1 MLVHALGNA
10 GHPTSVQHIVSYME
24 ADKATPSL
32 RRAAAYALRHFSCNK
47 SADALLESAVNDP
60 ENIVKQAA
68 YEVYSSHPAG
78 KSFTYEQENIILAA
92 RYSYPVVT
100 RVRRGTFAD
109 ILKALSFELVLPKVD
124 WRKVIGSNKIGAS
137 FGIIMENYIKLKLA
151 PFSGLFD
158 LKVHDEAWATAN
170 LGLINQFIDIFR
182 VKVCYQINFHYD
194 LNILKDFGIDSIQHL
209 ASAFDRLYHKIVDPI
224 KEAVDL
230 ISDLIDMGR
239 NHILEKMITDLVQLL
254 KDLPS
259 VIKEMAENIWKSL
272 KKINNFDGN
281 PLVDRVKKLINR
293 IKVFIDDVKGD
304 ILGFYHSVADAITV
318 SLPFVG
324 KEIKEGFELI
334 GDSWKFWENP
344 IASFHGMENALLK
357 FKLAVVTF
365 VEAKERV
372 MDSLNV
378 FKGGLPYWFHPIE
391 EVKGMMNDVMDI
403 MGLINDQIFHYKTD
417 PAANFSEA
425 DITDGLMMCENK
437 KNIHDL
443 VKDAVMPVVN
453 QTLGRVREIAKP
465 FWDKV
470 TEVIDLFKRIKSSY
484 DFVREAINKGKFFI
498 QKIFGAKFHR
508 KFPKTPG
515 PCDPSCACGEY
526 KKKNN
531 GRMGLDL
538 MIDSKSKMDVH
549 NPMTGLVSWYGDTE
563 VLINP
568 HRVDVNMYEIIVSN
582 LEQVSLKLPR
592 NRKKKFFLGGHKIG
606 RVVDNLDKCEFN
618 YITVYMRKRV
628 ENSTGMTE
636 DDYEYIDPSK
646 YIKKKKP
653 KSFWK
658 PVCKEAFYHYIGHV
672 ADDLDMGDEPEEDET
687 ETTREVDS
695 KKIKGP
701 KFLHRHHVGKRSL
714 EIQYT
719 RIRNKRAVECNDE
732 NEKSFKC
739 KLKKFGTKL
748 GEMRESLIEKTKGA
762 IMPGFDI
769 FDISISEI
777 QSLQINRTLM
787 MQLNNSILSL
797 SKAMKEAPIE
807 YPDSLPIHRIKHKL
821 REAGADYHDIASAD
835 RLTLVDNLLTKPL
848 EECPSFLD
856 AVALEY
862 GHMCDAHKDCL
873 GLTCGA
879 VFKEGYQR
887 HLIKFTVRW
896 NPCRKKF
903 EVSFD
908 GMKQLTRVSINE
920 TKELSHGLN
929 GETRKDIAFLMSAT
943 ARNLNNGK
951 AYFFNM
957 SGSLCISDYFSC
969 YADVNILSNLQVH
982 KVSTDHCEGQGD
994 YDPYIARIRALN
1006 LQDLIEETSEFGLDI
1021 HSLLILV
1028 NKLREEIIKEIMSR
1042 RQSVTDAV
1050 ENAFPA
1056 AMDLRMSKF
1065 IPLGHIDITIF
1076 EINFL
1081 FMVGPIPLHLSFGAG
1096 ANIGADLEISLAL
1109 MSLQANGTVIPRIGA
1124 IVWGELNV
1132 DIGIAYGGIRLEG
1145 HLVQT
1150 SFPISISLTFS
1161 KFPIATAFKLDLVL
1175 VPLELRLK
1183 AHAKLRLLF
1192 VSVTVFD
1199 ACIWR
1204 YKMDTIR
1211 KNLITTEHKKKDDSP
1226 PNISHVSQNTR
1237 RKRSG
1242 EGGCDITQ
1250 FKNRDPTDPAFLL
1263 EVSADDE
1270 VSDVTLTY
1278 AIGTHRGGSNVV
1290 NWTGMKGSSLTAPV
1304 TLPNGIPLYW
1314 TVKAINSNGGTA
1326 VVECSLDTYDNTIP
1340 DGRIEASYPFTS
1352 HPSKLSGTVIVFD
1365 DSQLIETHSHS
1376 VGFSQGEFGNEVV
1389 NWDLLLLHSTH
1400 KREGSTDKHLQYF
1413 TVPREGK
1420 LTSMFMR
1427 RIKVSSADECA
1438 ENCINYGEKCISFD
1452 FEFHTET
1459 CDLQSVIEG
1468 PNAEL
1473 RISGTYKNY
1482 ERLGLGYDAFVS
1494 YNISLQHGMKYFI
1507 NAEVTNDLGYKAFI
1521 TSKGTMVDYTPPEPV
1536 NVGNTTKDY
1545 MTVDACNAAITQRCV
1560 DVTPRPNN
1568 RRIIDG
1574 LNASTVFNG
1583 HESLKETLYTLTN
1596 HFVSANFDSFLDKE
1610 SGIFGYTWA
1619 VGRHICGT
1627 DISPFADPH
1636 AHLSSPKFWT
1646 NTGYARDVHL
1656 SDGQYYVTVQALN
1669 NVVHGGSL
1677 VTTVCHSV
1685 PLTVDTSPPE
1695 FKGLTD
1701 IIFDED
1707 FNLMAIYFGAEDK
1720 LSKIARVD
1728 FGLGKTKH
1736 DVEVRGYS
1744 KFDYKQTENPYIV
1757 IKDLNLT
1764 DGEPAWIRLRAVNN
1778 VELFTAGHSDD
1789 PILID
1794 RTKPNPGKVLD
1805 GSTLDEDEAYQSKTD
1820 EICASWKGFYDPE
1833 SGISQYT
1840 WGVGTEAGKDDI
1852 VSFIVLSRDVKEK
1865 CSKANLTHNTE
1876 YFSTVVAKNSALNPK
1891 TTKSSSDG
1899 VKIDTTLPVTGYVND
1914 GDNPAVDIEFSSETA
1929 EFAVNWGGFKDPE
1942 SEIAAYVIHVFVNG
1956 EKRRSFVAG
1965 LSTTFKDFSMS
1976 FLQGDHVK
1984 SQVTA
1989 RNRAGLESSITSSGF
2004 IVDLSP
2010 PVIQFIYS
2018 AKDGR
2023 KYQTDNSSLSL
2034 SWLFIDPESGIKMYR
2049 YTIYDFYQGTK
2060 TRKTEE
2066 VATNMTSVHLALQ
2079 MLKGHR
2085 YSVKVIAVNNA
2096 DMPISQESEGVMIDT
2111 SPPNIR
2117 EVHIG
2122 LINVPEDTLDNGTV
2136 MHADEKRVTIS
2147 FRALDTESGISKIFV
2162 ALVDD
2167 GKRANLSDYQSFV
2180 FSSTIDIEN
2189 LNLKPSNVY
2198 RLFVIVE
2205 NGAGI
2210 NSTLNNEKTI
2220 YIMKKNVPGVV
2231 FDGRQLLIDEDF
2243 TKDRTSLAM
2252 SFVGFE
2258 SESCNIVQY
2267 EWAIGYQPFVYDVL
2281 PFTDYGIVMHNESFG
2296 QGQMHLRL
2304 YEDSTYYITVRARTG
2319 YNCKVGQYIV
2329 STSDGIKLDTTPPEI
2344 KITEFGGK
2352 SIASALI
2359 GGTLYLDRTD
2369 AVSFRWN
2376 SSDSSGIAKCWWS
2389 MGSLPGKD
2397 DLHKKKLT
2405 TINFIPAGAT
2415 TFSNGQTFYLNI
2427 GVIDNAGNGKIVT
2440 SPAITIDTTAPVIKD
2455 YHCTPFISERRSLV
2469 ECQWD
2474 MVQDQESM
2482 ITKIFVG
2489 VGKNETTPDISE
2501 FHEVPMLKRNWI
2513 RDMHTK
2519 LKNNPVPRIYII
2531 IKIINGVDMTTVTPY
2546 EISVD
2551 RTPPEKGIVEIIT
2564 TLDRDQP
2571 QIRQLCQIPQTF
2583 IEVRTFGWVD
2593 KESELQRYEVAVG
2606 TDGKTTNIKDFIK
2619 IENPEKFLINNIFM
2633 PEGSKVYV
2641 TVRSFNKAGLYG
2653 QMRSDPVV
2661 ISSQPSLRVVDGPSD
2676 DDTDFQSSLGVLQ
2689 GRWLY
2694 SDPCEIISAEWSVE
2708 MLDGS
2713 IFKPP
2718 SLIPKGL
2725 THFYSDVVTLQ
2736 NGITY
2741 INVVK
2746 TTDALN
2752 RTRTSRSNG
2761 VAVKI
2766 QPPVPGD
2773 VRDGVQEDINYQESV
2788 TSLSANWDA
2797 FGKSLNTR
2805 DPTQQ
2810 IVYYEVAI
2818 GNDRRFPNTRTNIH
2832 YFENVGLNTTYTFTG
2847 LNLTAKIVKYYITV
2861 RAMSRAGSTQESYSN
2876 GIRVGYRNEI
2886 IPGEIEY
2893 SKIQSST
2900 SDLAVSWTGFQADLG
2915 IDYFRIGLSSF
2926 PPNLPNETLNCV
2938 KFNNILPE
2946 LDQVPVFK
2954 VQRDTFFQF
2963 KNLHLNHNHTYF
2975 VVVVATD
2982 VTGRC
2987 VGVYGDPVLIDTT
3000 PPKPGS
3006 IFVQGSKGDNVLYST
3021 APDHFV
3027 LEWDPF
3033 KDEESKVKQYEISIF
3048 STYACSDK
3056 EAINAET
3063 SDLYT
3068 LVKEDRVENDNKIVF
3083 YDLQLKAGASY
3094 IGRVK
3099 AWNEAGLEATI
3110 ISKHIRFDFSS
3121 PIPGALKKGKNWFKE
3136 LSFQPF
3142 TSHVGGLIAI
3152 SNPADSVS
3160 FRCESQEVLIPLTS
3174 KNEPFSILDKE
3185 FSPKCIEINE
3195 KYLKLI
3201 IRHDDN
3207 LKTVI
3212 KGGVLVDSKNLR
3224 NGNYT
3229 VNIKSVYGFNMVS
3242 TLFFGS
3248 DINSVVS
3255 DFEYTPEKKVNS
3267 SFKELNDK
3275 SDSMSKNI
3283 TDSVDN
3289 EDLTMTTASMHY
3301 DRSDTTRNSH
3311 NHEGYVN
3318 HENTTDRSN
3327 RNSIKMGKE
3336 GEYSF
3341 GVHLPGYQFEDNW
3354 VAFFWIKDK
3363 YRSEVK
3369 QVVLEYNPTT
3379 SGTEFS
3385 FSTTKTELATH
3396 TTWGLRFFINGVLKG
3411 EYNGLTFSSG
3421 GIMGFY
3427 NWNKDNYFPP
3437 ISDPDSPVAYKS
3449 VAVISDLKIPLQR
3462 EKPCMHG
3469 LPFSDTES
3477 GIKEIF
3483 IGLSDSKST
3492 NNTASISPF
3501 SKFKTFCKPCSSSC
3515 NIDCDPLCKIN
3526 QADFNILPF
3535 TISNVS
3541 LKHATIDKTDIKS
3554 NGSSFHA
3561 PTYYINVKVINY
3573 AGLETVVSSD
3583 AVMVD
3588 ISPPV
3593 LDFVRCL
3600 DPADSM
3606 DAPSL
3611 FQGTNKSMAAYWDG
3625 SEDVGDIVAYN
3636 ISIGTTPGG
3645 EDIYNK
3651 TGVGLATKIK
3661 IDDLDGKLYHDHT
3674 YFITVT
3680 AINSADLTAS
3690 KTCNITVETKAPDIS
3705 GLKVKLLLGKSGSHG
3720 RFTTE
3725 NSRELGI
3732 TWIGG
3737 KADVEFYEWQVGST
3751 QGGDDVF
3758 PRVKIG
3764 LRDSTKA
3771 AIQNGEL
3778 RIDDKSLNASVG
3790 EYAKRNWTEETLKE
3804 AKANHFFN
3812 MEPGLCLY
3820 ITLFAVGRSHLSSSR
3835 QIEPFC
3841 IKRNID
3847 REFTAHK
3854 RRRTSNQVHIGRNL
3868 EISPNG
3874 GVLSGILKETAYTE
3888 EYGSAASESYIR
3900 YIVNP
3905 TERFSDTSRF
3915 LRNRI
3920 ISNIGPSFY
3929 ITPTEESV
3937 DVITKVGINSSDF
3950 DVNMNIPDLA
3960 YWDKEMQKWISVEEK
3975 CKSSSISNSILQT
3988 TVCSAVFQTEPRRNK
4003 RSAGNGKL
4011 GSHPR
4016 MFTVMKIKR
4025 DAQNNRP
4032 IITTNGPLHYQ
4043 EDNITNSK
4051 VLIESY
4057 DIENDS
4063 LNYSI
4068 EKSPSNGRANI
4079 SSDGW
4084 FIYVPNKDFSGNDS
4098 VKICVTEVNVS
4109 SPFVATK
4116 SCKSF
4121 DIDIAPTN
4129 DDPTIEFHPQFPF
4142 PFNSSGDIHTIVFE
4156 SNVTRENIY
4165 GIITAEDIDKN
4176 NNLTIRLI
4184 NSSTNQLSSFKL
4196 TKSGSN
4202 HIQNSISSSHVEMY
4216 LSHHLNKEFSGLS
4229 EVKIRAHDD
4238 QLDFRNMYG
4247 YSREITIQ
4255 VFVLK
4260 NPCVHG
4266 RCINRTGIICADTS
4280 RAYSFDLFACD
4291 CSSGYTGEWCETDI
4305 NECYP
4310 NPCSVFYDCKNLI
4323 GRYDCVL
4330 NGPKTFGLAIGFLFI
4345 IGFPVML
4352 FWRHL
4357 KKRRPS
4363 SKVSDS
4369 MFLPPSNK
4377 RLVRRT
4383 RYSPK
4388 FSASKSDIPTTSND
4402 ETWRKSFPFESEEQR
4417 MSAMNSLAE
4426 HNANLRKNN
4435 TPLMTETA
4443 FKKWAMP
4450 RKKVFTGS
4458 HKIKRDGVSS
4468 SESGIPEPPHRV
4480 ATPSGITDMF
4490 SVE

>member
-1 MLVHALGNA
+1 
-10 GHPTSVQHIVSYME
+10 
-24 ADKATPSL
+24 
-32 RRAAAYALRHFSCNK
+32 
-47 SADALLESAVNDP
+47 
-60 ENIVKQAA
+60 
-68 YEVYSSHPAG
+68 
-78 KSFTYEQENIILAA
+78 
-92 RYSYPVVT
+92 
-100 RVRRGTFAD
+100 
-109 ILKALSFELVLPKVD
+109 
-124 WRKVIGSNKIGAS
+124 
-137 FGIIMENYIKLKLA
+137 
-151 PFSGLFD
+151 
-158 LKVHDEAWATAN
+158 
-170 LGLINQFIDIFR
+170 
-182 VKVCYQINFHYD
+182 
-194 LNILKDFGIDSIQHL
+194 
-209 ASAFDRLYHKIVDPI
+209 
-224 KEAVDL
+224 
-230 ISDLIDMGR
+230 MGR
-239 NHILEKMITDLVQLL
+239 NHVLEKMITDLVQLL

-259 VIKEMAENIWKSL
+259 LIKEMAENVWKSL
-272 KKINNFDGN
+272 QKINNFDGN
-281 PLVDRVKKLINR
+281 PLADRVKKLINR
-293 IKVFIDDVKGD
+293 VKVFIDDVKGD

-357 FKLAVVTF
+357 FKLAVITF

-372 MDSLNV
+372 MDSLNI

-403 MGLINDQIFHYKTD
+403 MGLINDEVFHYKTD
-417 PAANFSEA
+417 PASNFSVA

-437 KNIHDL
+437 RIIHDL
-443 VKDAVMPVVN
+443 VKDAVMPVLN
-453 QTLGRVREIAKP
+453 QTLDRVKEIAKP

-515 PCDPSCACGEY
+515 PCDVPSCACGEY
-526 KKKNN
+526 RKISN
-531 GRMGLDL
+531 GMMGIDL
-538 MIDSKSKMDVH
+538 MIDSKSKMDVL
-549 NPMTGLVSWYGDTE
+549 NPMTGLVSWYSDTE
-563 VLINP
+563 VLIIP
-568 HRVDVNMYEIIVSN
+568 HRVDVSMYEIIVSN
-582 LEQVSLKLPR
+582 LKQVSPKIPR

-606 RVVDNLDKCEFN
+606 RVVDNLENCDFN
-618 YITVYMRKRV
+618 FITVSMRKRV
-628 ENSTGMTE
+628 ENSTGLAE
-636 DDYEYIDPSK
+636 ENYEYIDPSK

-658 PVCKEAFYHYIGHV
+658 PVCKEAFYHYIGQV

-714 EIQYT
+714 EIKYKG
-719 RIRNKRAVECNDE
+719 IRDKRAVECNDE
-732 NEKSFKC
+732 NDKSFKC
-739 KLKKFGTKL
+739 KLKRFGTKV
-748 GEMRESLIEKTKGA
+748 GEMRESLILKTKGA
-762 IMPGFDI
+762 IMPNFDI
-769 FDISISEI
+769 FEISISEI
-777 QSLQINRTLM
+777 QSLNINGTLM
-787 MQLNNSILSL
+787 MQLNNSIMSL

-807 YPDSLPIHRIKHKL
+807 YPDSLPIHRIRHKL

-835 RLTLVDNLLTKPL
+835 RLTLVDKLLTKPL

-856 AVALEY
+856 SVALEY
-862 GHMCDAHKDCL
+862 GHLCDAHRDCL

-887 HLIKFTVRW
+887 HLIKLTVRW
-896 NPCRKKF
+896 NQCNQKF
-903 EVSFD
+903 EVSMD
-908 GMKQLTRVSINE
+908 GMKRLTHVSINE
-920 TKELSHGLN
+920 TKELPFTLH
-929 GETRKDIAFLMSAT
+929 GETSKDIIFLMSVT
-943 ARNLNNGK
+943 ARNLTNGTT
-951 AYFFNM
+951 YFFNM
-957 SGSLCISDYFSC
+957 SGSLCNSDYFSC
-969 YADVNILSNLQVH
+969 YADVYILSNLQMH
-982 KVSTDHCEGQGD
+982 NTSTDHCKGQGD

-1028 NKLREEIIKEIMSR
+1028 NKLREEIIKENAIDP
-1042 RQSVTDAV
+1042 DAM

-1056 AMDLRMSKF
+1056 AMDLKMSKF
-1065 IPLGHIDITIF
+1065 MPLGHIDITIF
-1076 EINFL
+1076 EISFH
-1081 FMVGPIPLHLSFGAG
+1081 FMVGPIPLELSFGAG

-1150 SFPISISLTFS
+1150 SFPITISLTFS
-1161 KFPIATAFKLDLVL
+1161 KFPIATVFKLDLVL

-1183 AHAKLRLLF
+1183 AFAKIRLF
-1192 VSVTVFD
+1192 SITVFD

-1204 YKMDTIR
+1204 YKMNTIK
-1211 KNLITTEHKKKDDSP
+1211 KNLITKEHNKKDDSP
-1226 PNISHVSQNTR
+1226 PNISHVSQNSR

-1314 TVKAINSNGGTA
+1314 TVKAQNSNGGTA
-1326 VVECSLDTYDNTIP
+1326 VVECSLNTYDNTIP

-1352 HPSKLSGTVIVFD
+1352 HPNLLSGTVIVFD
-1365 DSQLIETHSHS
+1365 DSKLIETHSHS
-1376 VGFSQGEFGNEVV
+1376 VGFSHGELGNEVV
-1389 NWDLLLLHSTH
+1389 DWDLLLLQSTH
-1400 KREGSTDKHLQYF
+1400 KREGSNDRHLQYF

-1427 RIKVSSADECA
+1427 RTKVNSADECA
-1438 ENCINYGEKCISFD
+1438 ENCLNYGDKCISFD

-1494 YNISLQHGMKYFI
+1494 YNISLQHGVIYFI
-1507 NAEVTNDLGYKAFI
+1507 NADVTNDLGYKAFI
-1521 TSKGTMVDYTPPEPV
+1521 TSRGTMVDYTPPEPV
-1536 NVGNTTKDY
+1536 NVGNATKDY
-1545 MTVDACNAAITQRCV
+1545 VKADACNAAITQRCV
-1560 DVTPRPNN
+1560 DVTTNPNH
-1568 RRIIDG
+1568 RHIIDG
-1574 LNASTVFNG
+1574 PNASTVFNG
-1583 HESLKETLYTLTN
+1583 HESLKETLYTITN
-1596 HFVSANFDSFLDKE
+1596 HFVSANFDSFVDKE

-1656 SDGQYYVTVQALN
+1656 SDGQYYVTVQSLN

-1707 FNLMAIYFGAEDK
+1707 FNLMAIYFGAEDQ

-1794 RTKPNPGKVLD
+1794 RTKPYPGKVLD
-1805 GSTLDEDEAYQSKTD
+1805 GSTLDEDEAYQSKTN

-1852 VSFIVLSRDVKEK
+1852 VNFIVLSRDVKEK
-1865 CSKANLTHNTE
+1865 CSQANLTHNKK
-1876 YFSTVVAKNSALNPK
+1876 YYSTVVAKNSALNPK
-1891 TTKSSSDG
+1891 TIKSSSDG
-1899 VKIDTTLPVTGYVND
+1899 VLIDTTSPVTGYVKD
-1914 GDNPAVDIEFSSETA
+1914 GDNPAEDIEFSSETA
-1929 EFAVNWGGFKDPE
+1929 ELAVNFGGFRDPE
-1942 SEIAAYVIHVFVNG
+1942 SSIAAYAIHVFVNG
-1956 EKRRSFVAG
+1956 EKRRSFQAG

-1976 FLQGDHVK
+1976 FQQGDHVI

-1989 RNRAGLESSITSSGF
+1989 RNKAGLESSVISSGF
-2004 IVDLSP
+2004 VVDLSP
-2010 PVIQFIYS
+2010 PVIKFIYS
-2018 AKDGR
+2018 SKEGR

-2034 SWLFIDPESGIKMYR
+2034 SWLFIDPESGMKLYR
-2049 YTIYDFYQGTK
+2049 YRIYDFYQGTK
-2060 TRKTEE
+2060 TPKTKEF
-2066 VATNMTSVHLALQ
+2066 ATNMTSVKLPLQ
-2079 MLKGHR
+2079 MAEGHS
-2085 YSVKVIAVNNA
+2085 YSVKVIAINNA

-2111 SPPNIR
+2111 SPPKIR
-2117 EVHIG
+2117 EVHVG
-2122 LINVPEDTLDNGTV
+2122 LINVPEDTFDNGTV
-2136 MHADEKRVTIS
+2136 MHADEKRITLS
-2147 FRALDTESGISKIFV
+2147 FRALDAESGVSKIFV
-2162 ALVDD
+2162 AI
-2167 GKRANLSDYQSFV
+2167 LSEGRQASPNDYRSYA
-2180 FSSTIDIEN
+2180 FSHTIDIEN
-2189 LNLKPSNVY
+2189 LKLIPSNVY
-2198 RLFVIVE
+2198 RIFVIVE

-2210 NSTLNNEKTI
+2210 NSTINKEKTI
-2220 YIMKKNVPGVV
+2220 YIMKKNIPGTV
-2231 FDGRQLLIDEDF
+2231 FDGRQLLVDEDF
-2243 TKDRTSLAM
+2243 TEDRTSLAM
-2252 SFVGFE
+2252 SFVGFK
-2258 SESCNIVQY
+2258 SESCNIVKY

-2329 STSDGIKLDTTPPEI
+2329 STSDGIKLDTIPPEI
-2344 KITEFGGK
+2344 KIIEFGEKIIDSDLKGE
-2352 SIASALI
+2352 
-2359 GGTLYLDRTD
+2359 TLYLDRTD
-2369 AVSFRWN
+2369 AASVRWN
-2376 SSDSSGIAKCWWS
+2376 SSDSSGIAETWWS
-2389 MGSLPGKD
+2389 IGTLPGKD
-2397 DLHKKKLT
+2397 DLHQRT
-2405 TINFIPAGAT
+2405 FTRINFIPAGAASFT
-2415 TFSNGQTFYLNI
+2415 NGQTFYLNI
-2427 GVIDNAGNGKIVT
+2427 GATDNARNKKIVT
-2440 SPAITIDTTAPVIKD
+2440 SPAITIDITAPVITD
-2455 YHCTPFISERRSLV
+2455 YHCTPFISDRRSLV
-2469 ECQWD
+2469 ECQWG

-2482 ITKIFVG
+2482 ITKVFVG
-2489 VGKNETTPDISE
+2489 VGTNETVPDISE
-2501 FHEVPMLKRNWI
+2501 FHEIPMLKRNWI

-2519 LKNNPVPRIYII
+2519 LKNNLVSKIYII
-2531 IKIINGVDMTTVTPY
+2531 IKVINGVGLISVKPY

-2551 RTPPEKGIVEIIT
+2551 RTPPEKGRVEIIT
-2564 TLDRDQP
+2564 SLDLDQP
-2571 QIRQLCQIPQTF
+2571 PNRQLCQIPQTF
-2583 IEVRTFGWVD
+2583 IEVRTFGWID
-2593 KESELQRYEVAVG
+2593 KESELLRYEVAVG
-2606 TDGKTTNIKDFIK
+2606 TNGKTTNIKDFITL
-2619 IENPEKFLINNIFM
+2619 ENPEKFLINGIFM
-2633 PEGSKVYV
+2633 PEGSKVYA
-2641 TVRSFNKAGLYG
+2641 TVRTFNKAGLYG

-2661 ISSQPSLRVVDGPSD
+2661 ISSQPSLMVIDGPSD
-2676 DDTDFQSSLGVLQ
+2676 EDIDFQSSLGILQ
-2689 GRWLY
+2689 GRWIY
-2694 SDPCEIISAEWSVE
+2694 SDPCNIISAEWSVE

-2713 IFKPP
+2713 IFKSP

-2725 THFYSDVVTLQ
+2725 THFYSDLVTLQ

-2741 INVVK
+2741 INVIK

-2752 RTRTSRSNG
+2752 RTRISRSNG

-2766 QPPVPGD
+2766 QPPIPGD
-2773 VRDGVQEDINYQESV
+2773 VRDGIQEDLNYQESV

-2797 FGKSLNTR
+2797 FGKSLNSR

-2818 GNDRRFPNTRTNIH
+2818 GNDRRFPNTRTNVH

-2886 IPGEIEY
+2886 IPGEIE
-2893 SKIQSST
+2893 SSNIQSST
-2900 SDLAVSWTGFQADLG
+2900 SDLAVSWTGFQADMG

-2926 PPNLPNETLNCV
+2926 SPSLPNGTLNCV
-2938 KFNNILPE
+2938 EFNSILPE

-2954 VQRDTFFQF
+2954 VERDTFFQF
-2963 KNLHLNHNHTYF
+2963 KNLHLKHNHNYF
-2975 VVVVATD
+2975 VTVVATD

-2987 VGVYGDPVLIDTT
+2987 IGVHGDPILIDTT
-3000 PPKPGS
+3000 PPKPGG
-3006 IFVQGSKGDNVLYST
+3006 IFVEGSEGDNVLYST
-3021 APDHFV
+3021 EPDHFL

-3033 KDEESKVKQYEISIF
+3033 QDKESKVKLYEISIF
-3048 STYACSDK
+3048 STMACSDK
-3056 EAINAET
+3056 DAKNAET
-3063 SDLYT
+3063 SDFYT

-3083 YDLQLKAGASY
+3083 YDLKLEPGVSY

-3099 AWNEAGLEATI
+3099 AWNEAGLEANI
-3110 ISKHIRFDFSS
+3110 VSKHIRFDFSS
-3121 PIPGALKKGKNWFKE
+3121 PMPGAVKRGNSWFKE

-3142 TSHVGGLIAI
+3142 TSHVDGLFGI
-3152 SNPADSVS
+3152 SNPSNNAP
-3160 FRCESQEVLIPLTS
+3160 FRCESQEVLV
-3174 KNEPFSILDKE
+3174 PFADKKKSYSILDDQ
-3185 FSPKCIEINE
+3185 FSPKCIETDGNKIS
-3195 KYLKLI
+3195 LL

-3207 LKTVI
+3207 LRSVI
-3212 KGGVLVDSKNLR
+3212 KGGILVENKDLR

-3229 VNIKSVYGFNMVS
+3229 VNIKSVLGLNMVS
-3242 TLFFGS
+3242 TIFFGS
-3248 DINSVVS
+3248 DKDSVVS
-3255 DFEYTPEKKVNS
+3255 NFEYTPEKRVNS
-3267 SFKELNDK
+3267 SFKEWNDK
-3275 SDSMSKNI
+3275 SDYRSKNI
-3283 TDSVDN
+3283 TNSVDN
-3289 EDLTMTTASMHY
+3289 ENLTMTTESTHI
-3301 DRSDTTRNSH
+3301 SKSWTTQDSLKQEDPENNENAMNKSKRNSM
-3311 NHEGYVN
+3311 
-3318 HENTTDRSN
+3318 
-3327 RNSIKMGKE
+3327 SIGKE

-3341 GVHLPGYQFEDNW
+3341 GVHLPGYQFDDNW

-3369 QVVLEYNPTT
+3369 QVVLEYNPTS

-3385 FSTTKTELATH
+3385 FSTAKNELATH

-3411 EYNGLTFSSG
+3411 EYSGLRLSSE
-3421 GIMGFY
+3421 GIMGIY

-3437 ISDPDSPVAYKS
+3437 ISDPDFPVAYKS
-3449 VAVISDLKIPLQR
+3449 VAVISDLKIPLPM

-3483 IGLSDSKST
+3483 VGLSDTKST

-3501 SKFKTFCKPCSSSC
+3501 TRFKTFCKPCKSDC
-3515 NIDCDPLCKIN
+3515 NIDCDSLCKTH

-3535 TISNVS
+3535 TINNVN
-3541 LKHATIDKTDIKS
+3541 LQYATIDKTDIKA

-3561 PTYYINVKVINY
+3561 PTYYINVKAINY

-3600 DPADSM
+3600 DPSDSM

-3611 FQGTNKSMAAYWDG
+3611 FQGTNKSIAAYWDG

-3661 IDDLDGKLYHDHT
+3661 IDDLDGKLLHDHT
-3674 YFITVT
+3674 YFITIT
-3680 AINSADLTAS
+3680 AINSADLTAT

-3705 GLKVKLLLGKSGSHG
+3705 GLKVKLLFGKSRSQG

-3732 TWIGG
+3732 TWTGG
-3737 KADVEFYEWQVGST
+3737 KADVEFYEWQVGSVPR
-3751 QGGDDVF
+3751 GDDIF

-3764 LRDSTKA
+3764 LKNSKKA
-3771 AIQNGEL
+3771 AIENGEL
-3778 RIDDKSLNASVG
+3778 RIDDKSLNATVG

-3804 AKANHFFN
+3804 AKANTFFN

-3841 IKRNID
+3841 IKRNED
-3847 REFTAHK
+3847 KEFTVHK
-3854 RRRTSNQVHIGRNL
+3854 RRRTSNQIHVGRNL
-3868 EISPNG
+3868 EINPNG
-3874 GVLSGILKETAYTE
+3874 GVLSGILTEKDYTE
-3888 EYGSAASESYIR
+3888 EYGSAASGSYIR

-3920 ISNIGPSFY
+3920 LSNTGPSFY
-3929 ITPTEESV
+3929 ITPTEELV
-3937 DVITKVGINSSDF
+3937 DVITKIAVNSSDF
-3950 DVNMNIPDLA
+3950 DINMNIPALV
-3960 YWDKEMQKWISVEEK
+3960 YWDREIQKWVSVEEM
-3975 CKSSSISNSILQT
+3975 CKGSNIPTNILDT
-3988 TVCSAVFQTEPRRNK
+3988 LVCSKVFQTDLRRNK
-4003 RSAGNGKL
+4003 RSTGNKTL
-4011 GSHPR
+4011 ESHPR

-4025 DAQNNRP
+4025 DAQNNKP
-4032 IITTNGPLHYQ
+4032 IITTNGPLHYL
-4043 EDNITNSK
+4043 EDNTTTAK

-4063 LNYSI
+4063 LHYSI
-4068 EKSPSNGRANI
+4068 EENSRNGQANI
-4079 SSDGW
+4079 SLDGW
-4084 FIYVPNKDFSGNDS
+4084 FIYVPNEDFSGNDS

-4116 SCKSF
+4116 SCKVF
-4121 DIDIAPTN
+4121 DIEIDPTN
-4129 DDPTIEFHPQFPF
+4129 DDPTIEFHPHFPL
-4142 PFNSSGDIHTIVFE
+4142 NSSGDTHTIVFE
-4156 SNVTRENIY
+4156 GNITRDNIY
-4165 GIITAEDIDKN
+4165 GIISADDVDKN

-4184 NSSTNQLSSFKL
+4184 NDSASQLSSFKL
-4196 TKSGSN
+4196 TKSGTN
-4202 HIQNSISSSHVEMY
+4202 RIQSSHSSSHVEMY
-4216 LSHHLNKEFSGLS
+4216 LSHHLSKEFSGLS
-4229 EVKIRAHDD
+4229 EVGIRAHDD
-4238 QLDFRNMYG
+4238 QLDSRNLYG
-4247 YSREITIQ
+4247 YSKEITIQ

-4266 RCINRTGIICADTS
+4266 KCINLTETSCTDSS
-4280 RAYSFDLFACD
+4280 RAYSFHNFACD
-4291 CSSGYTGEWCETDI
+4291 CSLGYDGQWCETDI
-4305 NECYP
+4305 NECHP
-4310 NPCSVFYDCKNLI
+4310 NPCSVFYDCENLI
-4323 GRYDCVL
+4323 GRYECVL

-4345 IGFPVML
+4345 IGFPVLL
-4352 FWRHL
+4352 FWRHV

-4369 MFLPPSNK
+4369 MFLPPSNR
-4377 RLVRRT
+4377 RLARRG
-4383 RYSPK
+4383 RYNPK
-4388 FSASKSDIPTTSND
+4388 LLAPKSDIPTTSSD

-4426 HNANLRKNN
+4426 HNANIRKND
-4435 TPLMTETA
+4435 TTSMSETA

-4450 RKKVFTGS
+4450 RKKIFTGRQL
-4458 HKIKRDGVSS
+4458 IKRDGISS
-4468 SESGIPEPPHRV
+4468 TESGIPEPPQRV
-4480 ATPSGITDMF
+4480 ATPSGITGMF